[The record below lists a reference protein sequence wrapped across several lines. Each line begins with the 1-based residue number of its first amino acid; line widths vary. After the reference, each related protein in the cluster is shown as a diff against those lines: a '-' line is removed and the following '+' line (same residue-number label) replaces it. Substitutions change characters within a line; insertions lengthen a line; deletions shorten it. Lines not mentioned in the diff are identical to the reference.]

1 MNKRLTV
8 YSPGHN
14 FPSFS
19 VTGTWCALRC
29 EHCKGR
35 FLRGMISAT
44 SSAQLLD
51 AARAA
56 KARGARGIL
65 VSGGCDAEGRVPLA
79 PFIGAIARLRS
90 EGLMVN
96 VHTGLLDEAAA
107 RELASASAEAFSV
120 DLLQDPE
127 VIRSS
132 LHMEATPEDY
142 ENTLRALLAA
152 GARVVPHVCV
162 GLQQPDAEQRCL
174 DLLSRLPIAAVVV
187 LALLP
192 PPGQKPLPGLEDRLV
207 NFIENAASLPCPVL
221 LGCMRPRGW
230 WETEVRCI
238 QAGVA
243 GIVNP
248 SSRTVA
254 WARANGYEVA
264 TERLCCAL
272 HR

>member
-1 MNKRLTV
+1 M

-79 PFIGAIARLRS
+79 PFVGAIARLRS

-120 DLLQDPE
+120 DLLQDL
-127 VIRSS
+127 RSS
-132 LHMEATPEDY
+132 GHRCTWRRRLRTMKTHCAPFSPPVQESFLTFVLPAAARRRAT
-142 ENTLRALLAA
+142 
-152 GARVVPHVCV
+152 
-162 GLQQPDAEQRCL
+162 
-174 DLLSRLPIAAVVV
+174 LS
-187 LALLP
+187 
-192 PPGQKPLPGLEDRLV
+192 
-207 NFIENAASLPCPVL
+207 
-221 LGCMRPRGW
+221 
-230 WETEVRCI
+230 
-238 QAGVA
+238 
-243 GIVNP
+243 
-248 SSRTVA
+248 
-254 WARANGYEVA
+254 
-264 TERLCCAL
+264 
-272 HR
+272 